1 MDAQPAAHL
10 GLTSPTDTTAR
21 SSENSLP
28 GTTCPPDE
36 TGRLPVETALRAVAG
51 SQNTTQGGRE
61 IMRVRAKTFKNWM
74 KANFSK
80 EQLRDI
86 AQHGADAGWGGLT
99 RSEEHTSELQSR
111 ENLVC

>member
-86 AQHGADAGWGGLT
+86 AQKGTDEGGDD
-99 RSEEHTSELQSR
+99 HP
-111 ENLVC
+111 